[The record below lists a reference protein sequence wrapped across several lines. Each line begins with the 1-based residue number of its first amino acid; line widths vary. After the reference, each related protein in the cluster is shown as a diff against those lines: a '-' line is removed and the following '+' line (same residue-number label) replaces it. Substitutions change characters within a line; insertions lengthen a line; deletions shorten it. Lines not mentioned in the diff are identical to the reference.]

1 MTHGSGACSRATYPG
16 GRKMPDLANKIQ
28 TDKTLAIFLIVPAA
42 LVVFIAM
49 IVPLG
54 YAVVMSFFSYK
65 VGAEASASFVFL
77 DNYLMFFT
85 DRLGLISLLNTVVFS
100 VSALALELVIG
111 TVMAV
116 ILMTIPK
123 PLASFFR
130 TVYTIPLLI
139 SPIII
144 SLIWSQMYDPSYGIV
159 YYLLELVGLD
169 RMFGG
174 LTQPNWALF
183 SIVLVDVWQT
193 TPFVLLV
200 VTSGLASIP
209 SDIYEAAEIDGS
221 GPLRTLFQITL
232 PLITRVLIVITIIR
246 GMDAF
251 RVFDIIFGLTKGGPA
266 DSTLSL
272 SMYAFRQGFDYYA
285 TGYAITISLIMM
297 AMLALV
303 FTPLMGFFNSEPEAA
318 K

>member
-1 MTHGSGACSRATYPG
+1 MR
-16 GRKMPDLANKIQ
+16 N
-28 TDKTLAIFLIVPAA
+28 DKRLAILLIAPAA

-54 YAVVMSFFSYK
+54 YAVVMSFFAYK
-65 VGAEASASFVFL
+65 VGAESAAQFVFL

-85 DRLGLISLLNTVVFS
+85 DRLGLQSLVTTVVFS
-100 VSALALELVIG
+100 ISALTLELIIG
-111 TVMAV
+111 TVIAV
-116 ILMTIPK
+116 MLMSIPK

-144 SLIWSQMYDPSYGIV
+144 SLIWSQMYDPSYGLV

-169 RMFGG
+169 RSFGG
-174 LTQPNWALF
+174 LTQPGWALF
-183 SIVLVDVWQT
+183 SIVMVDVWQT

-200 VTSGLASIP
+200 VTSGLASV
-209 SDIYEAAEIDGS
+209 STEIYEAAEVDGS
-221 GPLRTLFQITL
+221 GPIRTLFQITL

-285 TGYAITISLIMM
+285 TGYAVTISLIMM
-297 AMLALV
+297 ALLAIV
-303 FTPLMGFFNSEPEAA
+303 FTPLMGFFNSEPKSEAA
-318 K
+318 

>member
-1 MTHGSGACSRATYPG
+1 MAQLSTHA
-16 GRKMPDLANKIQ
+16 RKDKRLAV
-28 TDKTLAIFLIVPAA
+28 FLIAPAA
-42 LVVFIAM
+42 LVVFVAM

-54 YAVVMSFFSYK
+54 YAIVMSFFAYK
-65 VGAEASASFVFL
+65 VGAEGSARFILF
-77 DNYLMFFT
+77 DNYIQFFT
-85 DRLGLISLLNTVVFS
+85 DRLALMSLATTVLFS
-100 VSALALELVIG
+100 VAALALEVIIG
-111 TVMAV
+111 TLIAV
-116 ILMTIPK
+116 ILMSIPK

-130 TVYTIPLLI
+130 TVYTVPLLI

-169 RMFGG
+169 RSFGG
-174 LTQPNWALF
+174 LTQPGWALF
-183 SIVLVDVWQT
+183 SIIMVDVWQT

-200 VTSGLASIP
+200 VTSGLTAISNE
-209 SDIYEAAEIDGS
+209 IYEAAKVDGS
-221 GPLRTLFQITL
+221 GPVRTLFQITL

-266 DSTLSL
+266 DSTLSI

-297 AMLALV
+297 AILAIV
-303 FTPLMGFFNSEPEAA
+303 FTPLMRFFNTDQQAST
-318 K
+318 

>member
-1 MTHGSGACSRATYPG
+1 MAQLSNHV
-16 GRKMPDLANKIQ
+16 RKDKRLAV
-28 TDKTLAIFLIVPAA
+28 FLIAPAA
-42 LVVFIAM
+42 LVVFVAM

-54 YAVVMSFFSYK
+54 YAIVMSLFSYK
-65 VGAEASASFVFL
+65 VGAEGAARFILF
-77 DNYLMFFT
+77 DNYIQFFT
-85 DRLGLISLLNTVVFS
+85 DRLALNSLLTTIVFS
-100 VSALALELVIG
+100 VSALAIEVVIG
-111 TVMAV
+111 TLMAV
-116 ILMTIPK
+116 ILMSIPK
-123 PLASFFR
+123 PLASVFR
-130 TVYTIPLLI
+130 TVYTVPLLI

-169 RMFGG
+169 RNFGG
-174 LTQPNWALF
+174 LTQPGWALF
-183 SIVLVDVWQT
+183 SIILVDVWQT

-200 VTSGLASIP
+200 VTSGLTAIS
-209 SDIYEAAEIDGS
+209 SEIYEAAKVDGS
-221 GPLRTLFQITL
+221 GPIRTLLQITL

-266 DSTLSL
+266 DSTLSI

-297 AMLALV
+297 AILAIV
-303 FTPLMGFFNSEPEAA
+303 FTPLMRFFNTDQQASAA

>member
-1 MTHGSGACSRATYPG
+1 MTDIATL
-16 GRKMPDLANKIQ
+16 RRRDKRLAV
-28 TDKTLAIFLIVPAA
+28 FLITPAA

-54 YAVVMSFFSYK
+54 YALVMSFFAYK
-65 VGAEASASFVFL
+65 VGAESAARFVLL
-77 DNYLMFFT
+77 DNYLEFFT
-85 DRLGLISLLNTVVFS
+85 DRLAITSLVTTVVFS
-100 VSALALELVIG
+100 VAALALEMVIG
-111 TVMAV
+111 TLMAV
-116 ILMTIPK
+116 LLMSIPR

-130 TVYTIPLLI
+130 TVYTVPLLI

-144 SLIWSQMYDPSYGIV
+144 SLIWSQMYDPSYGLV

-169 RMFGG
+169 QTFGG
-174 LTQPNWALF
+174 LTQPGWALF
-183 SIVLVDVWQT
+183 SIVMVDVWQT

-200 VTSGLASIP
+200 VTSGLTSISP
-209 SDIYEAAEIDGS
+209 DIYEAAKVDGS
-221 GPLRTLFQITL
+221 GPIRTLFQITL
-232 PLITRVLIVITIIR
+232 PLITRVMIIIAIIR

-285 TGYAITISLIMM
+285 TGYAVTISLIMM
-297 AMLALV
+297 ALMAVV
-303 FTPLMGFFNSEPEAA
+303 FTPLMRFFNSEPKTGAV
-318 K
+318 

>member
-1 MTHGSGACSRATYPG
+1 MAEAGLQSGDDKRLAT
-16 GRKMPDLANKIQ
+16 L
-28 TDKTLAIFLIVPAA
+28 LIAPAA
-42 LVVFIAM
+42 LIVFIAM

-54 YAVVMSFFSYK
+54 YAVVMSFFAYK
-65 VGAEASASFVFL
+65 VGAESAARFVFL
-77 DNYLMFFT
+77 DNYLQFFT
-85 DRLGLISLLNTVVFS
+85 DRLALSSLLTTIIFS
-100 VSALALELVIG
+100 VAALAIELVTG
-111 TVMAV
+111 TLMAV
-116 ILMTIPK
+116 LLMSIPRR
-123 PLASFFR
+123 LASFFR

-169 RMFGG
+169 QVFGG
-174 LTQPNWALF
+174 LTQPGWALF
-183 SIVLVDVWQT
+183 SIVMVDVWQT

-200 VTSGLASIP
+200 VTSGLSSISP
-209 SDIYEAAEIDGS
+209 EIYEAARIDGS
-221 GPLRTLFQITL
+221 GPVRTLFQITL
-232 PLITRVLIVITIIR
+232 PLMTRVLIVITIIR

-285 TGYAITISLIMM
+285 TGYAVTISLIMM
-297 AMLALV
+297 VLLAVV
-303 FTPLMGFFNSEPEAA
+303 FTPLMRFFDSDGQARAER
-318 K
+318 

>member
-1 MTHGSGACSRATYPG
+1 MA
-16 GRKMPDLANKIQ
+16 DLAAQKRK
-28 TDKTLAIFLIVPAA
+28 DRRLAILLIAPAS
-42 LVVFIAM
+42 LIVFIAM

-54 YAVVMSFFSYK
+54 YAIVMSFFAYK
-65 VGAEASASFVFL
+65 VGAESAAHFVFL
-77 DNYLMFFT
+77 DNYFQFFT
-85 DRLGLISLLNTVVFS
+85 DRLALTSLATTVVFS
-100 VSALALELVIG
+100 ISALALELIIG
-111 TVMAV
+111 TLMAAV
-116 ILMTIPK
+116 LMSIPK
-123 PLASFFR
+123 GLASFFR

-144 SLIWSQMYDPSYGIV
+144 SLIWSQMYDPSYGLV

-169 RMFGG
+169 RSFGG
-174 LTQPNWALF
+174 LTEPGWALF
-183 SIVLVDVWQT
+183 SIIMVDVWQT

-200 VTSGLASIP
+200 VTSGLSSVSP
-209 SDIYEAAEIDGS
+209 EIYEAAKVDGS
-221 GPLRTLFQITL
+221 GPIRTLLQITL

-285 TGYAITISLIMM
+285 TGYAVTISLIMM
-297 AMLALV
+297 ALLAIV
-303 FTPLMGFFNSEPEAA
+303 FTPLMGFFNSDPQASA
-318 K
+318 SK

>member
-1 MTHGSGACSRATYPG
+1 MA
-16 GRKMPDLANKIQ
+16 DLTTQAKK
-28 TDKTLAIFLIVPAA
+28 DRRLGIFLIAPAS

-54 YAVVMSFFSYK
+54 YALVMSFFAYK
-65 VGAEASASFVFL
+65 VGAESSARFVFL

-85 DRLGLISLLNTVVFS
+85 DRLGLMSLATTVIFS
-100 VSALALELVIG
+100 VSALALEVAIG
-111 TVMAV
+111 TVIAAM
-116 ILMTIPK
+116 LMTIPK
-123 PLASFFR
+123 KLASFFR
-130 TVYTIPLLI
+130 TVYTVPLLI

-144 SLIWSQMYDPSYGIV
+144 SLIWSQMYDPSYGLV

-169 RMFGG
+169 RSFGG
-174 LTQPNWALF
+174 LTEPGWALF
-183 SIVLVDVWQT
+183 SIVMVDVWQT

-200 VTSGLASIP
+200 VTSGLSSI
-209 SDIYEAAEIDGS
+209 SNEIYEAAKVDGS
-221 GPLRTLFQITL
+221 GPMRTLFQITL

-285 TGYAITISLIMM
+285 TGYAITISLLMM
-297 AMLALV
+297 ALLAIV
-303 FTPLMGFFNSEPEAA
+303 FTPLMRFFNSEPRTEAT
-318 K
+318 

>member
-1 MTHGSGACSRATYPG
+1 
-16 GRKMPDLANKIQ
+16 MPDLTVQPKK
-28 TDKTLAIFLIVPAA
+28 DRWLAILLIAPAS

-54 YAVVMSFFSYK
+54 YALVMSLFAYK
-65 VGAEASASFVFL
+65 VGAESSAQFIFL
-77 DNYLMFFT
+77 DNYRQFFM
-85 DRLGLISLLNTVVFS
+85 DRLALSSLMTTIVFS
-100 VSALALELVIG
+100 VAALALELVIG
-111 TVMAV
+111 TLVAVM
-116 ILMTIPK
+116 LMSIPR
-123 PLASFFR
+123 PLASFLR

-169 RMFGG
+169 HAFGG
-174 LTQPNWALF
+174 LTQPGWALF
-183 SIVLVDVWQT
+183 SIIMVDVWQT

-200 VTSGLASIP
+200 VTSGLTSI
-209 SDIYEAAEIDGS
+209 SHEIYEAAKVDGS
-221 GPLRTLFQITL
+221 GPVRTLLQITL
-232 PLITRVLIVITIIR
+232 PLIVRVLIVITIIR

-297 AMLALV
+297 ALLAIV
-303 FTPLMGFFNSEPEAA
+303 FTPLMRFFNTDQQASTAR
-318 K
+318 

>member
-1 MTHGSGACSRATYPG
+1 MTDAG
-16 GRKMPDLANKIQ
+16 IQ
-28 TDKTLAIFLIVPAA
+28 TRSDRRLALLLIAPAS

-54 YAVVMSFFSYK
+54 YAVVMSFFDYK
-65 VGAEASASFVFL
+65 VGAESDAQFVFL
-77 DNYLMFFT
+77 DNYLQFFT
-85 DRLGLISLLNTVVFS
+85 DRLALTSLLTTIVFS
-100 VSALALELVIG
+100 VSALALEIVIG
-111 TVMAV
+111 TLMAV
-116 ILMTIPK
+116 VLMSIPK

-159 YYLLELVGLD
+159 YYLLGLARLD
-169 RMFGG
+169 QWFGG
-174 LTQPNWALF
+174 LTEPGWALF
-183 SIVLVDVWQT
+183 SIIMVDVWQT

-200 VTSGLASIP
+200 VTSGLSSI
-209 SDIYEAAEIDGS
+209 SSEIYEAAKVDGS
-221 GPLRTLFQITL
+221 GPVRTLIHITL

-285 TGYAITISLIMM
+285 TGYAVTISLIMM
-297 AMLALV
+297 TMLALV
-303 FTPLMGFFNSEPEAA
+303 FTPLMRFFNSEPSAA
-318 K
+318 Q

>member
-1 MTHGSGACSRATYPG
+1 MSDRIDQTKKDKR
-16 GRKMPDLANKIQ
+16 LAV
-28 TDKTLAIFLIVPAA
+28 LLIVPAS
-42 LVVFIAM
+42 LIVFIAM

-54 YAVVMSFFSYK
+54 YALIMSFFAYK
-65 VGAEASASFVFL
+65 VGAESSARFVFL
-77 DNYLMFFT
+77 DNYLAFFT
-85 DRLGLISLLNTVVFS
+85 DRLALMSLTTTIVFS
-100 VSALALELVIG
+100 VSALALEIVVG
-111 TVMAV
+111 TLIAAL
-116 ILMTIPK
+116 LMSVP
-123 PLASFFR
+123 PRLASFLR

-144 SLIWSQMYDPSYGIV
+144 SLIWNQMYDPSYGLV

-169 RMFGG
+169 RAFGG
-174 LTQPNWALF
+174 LTQPGWALF
-183 SIVLVDVWQT
+183 SIVMVDVWQT

-200 VTSGLASIP
+200 VTSGLSSI
-209 SDIYEAAEIDGS
+209 SSEIYEAAKVDGS
-221 GPLRTLFQITL
+221 GPLRTLLQITL

-297 AMLALV
+297 TLLAIV
-303 FTPLMGFFNSEPEAA
+303 FTPLMRFFNSDPQSSAA
-318 K
+318 L